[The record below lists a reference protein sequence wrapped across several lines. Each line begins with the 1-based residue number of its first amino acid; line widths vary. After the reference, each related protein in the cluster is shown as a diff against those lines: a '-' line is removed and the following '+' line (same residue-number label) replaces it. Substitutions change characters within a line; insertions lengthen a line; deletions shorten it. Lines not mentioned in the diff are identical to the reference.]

1 MEDSESISSEPDVF
15 IQEINETLRRTRLND
30 ASLVSVVAFVGFT
43 RSGTTPSMASVA
55 NAILERNIFG
65 QTACCV
71 DQKCNCTQKRAS
83 LLIGDDNN
91 HGLWIYTDHK
101 KNTIYLLLDS
111 INEWASFLQI
121 WEKIDGFIE
130 NGKEFQDWLWKR
142 EHLYMRM
149 LVFMFMVSHV
159 VMLSLPISKLDS
171 NMISLLR
178 IVSSVKRH
186 ILSHA
191 SNFINTCWQNWG
203 IPSPYGS
210 TSGGGYGGRGGTPQ
224 GGTMAPGR
232 SVPFLL
238 FLFQEVQLPVV
249 THNDSNKSDTVHDKS
264 ASISIKRIK
273 DALQAR
279 VRFLFRTCHL
289 VQTND
294 LHASFDGRQLFT
306 LPPPSSQFFV
316 HLITRG
322 STGNMLSTDP
332 ALVILSAS
340 INSDRNDT
348 IDIEGLLKRRRL
360 DARSTE
366 NFEIKLLRDFAI
378 GWIKWAGTGYPRSFV
393 KRGIASSELPD
404 ARQWVSGII
413 ALKRF
418 LFGQLPKELIDR
430 KASNLVE
437 DTLTRRLKDCVQI
450 NNRFSASHCAQVLR
464 KAVDVYLLESP
475 TYYTKQYHEIKLEHA
490 LGFYMSSARGP
501 CVQEYAQKLRLE
513 CQNIWEHGRQKC
525 EYESLT
531 GHQCV
536 LGANHDTDSK
546 TDDEVKKFV
555 KHRSAFQTL
564 HACNCGRTRRERED
578 PFDLMEAN
586 VIFFKFDDCCQ
597 TEDDNLFHLPLVKNK
612 SSDKSMWSLIH
623 LGSNAIY
630 DPKVGLDKWDGFVTN
645 ANFLLPWNIIVSEHN
660 QEDTT
665 QVKDVNGLG
674 TDAADLHNINGEVEE
689 KDISILQKK
698 ETFNVD
704 VGKITINDSTD
715 WPLLTSESTA
725 QSWMAQSE
733 FNDDILH
740 SNENV
745 QQISRDAN
753 NFQSSSRDSKNG
765 DYLKDKRSRRNTR
778 TAQKKER
785 EKTSASTL
793 LNNQNFSRGYVGVEY
808 ECPNGHRFMSCGD
821 GQVCKRGHINHTQ
834 ESAKDLLD
842 KDLPI
847 FILCP
852 CNNTLN
858 GPPTI
863 TAQLQR
869 IIIITPDS
877 HLSVILNP
885 SIKDSNN
892 QDVEVSPI
900 VNLDDKQQTQINEI
914 ILPSNSMT
922 VLRLPYPFF
931 NNQSTSFIV
940 AEKSIMTSLQKIS
953 SGSPIKVD
961 KDITKRL
968 SSLYLAKNFIIA
980 DKRSSLPFKEEE
992 ASSIT
997 RKRTQRRQKIERL

>member
-1 MEDSESISSEPDVF
+1 MEDSESISSEPDAF
-15 IQEINETLRRTRLND
+15 AQEIKETLKRTRLND
-30 ASLVSVVAFVGFT
+30 SSLVSVVAFVGFT
-43 RSGTTPSMASVA
+43 QSGTTPNMAS
-55 NAILERNIFG
+55 
-65 QTACCV
+65 TTCCI
-71 DQKCNCTQKRAS
+71 DQECNCAQKRAS
-83 LLIGDDNN
+83 LLIGDDSN
-91 HGLWIYTDHK
+91 HGLWIYTDHV

-121 WEKIDGFIE
+121 WENIDDSIE
-130 NGKEFQDWLWKR
+130 SGKEFQDWLWKQ

-171 NMISLLR
+171 NMVSLLR

-186 ILSHA
+186 IISHA

-249 THNDSNKSDTVHDKS
+249 IHSDSNKSDAVHDKS

-294 LHASFDGRQLFT
+294 LHASFDGNIDLYKYEDLYVYGPDTQQHASCLSRQLFT

-322 STGNMLSTDP
+322 STGNMLSADP

-340 INSDRNDT
+340 INSDRNDI

-413 ALKRF
+413 ALKGF
-418 LFGQLPKELIDR
+418 LFAQLPKELIDR
-430 KASNLVE
+430 KASNIVE
-437 DTLTRRLKDCVQI
+437 DTLARRLKDCIQI

-546 TDDEVKKFV
+546 TDENAKKLV

-578 PFDLMEAN
+578 PFDLLEAN
-586 VIFFKFDDCCQ
+586 IKFFKFDDCCQ

-612 SSDKSMWSLIH
+612 PSDKNMWSLIH
-623 LGSNAIY
+623 LGSSTIY

-645 ANFLLPWNIIVSEHN
+645 ANFLLSWNIMLSEHN
-660 QEDTT
+660 QADTA

-674 TDAADLHNINGEVEE
+674 TDAVDLYNMNCEIDERR
-689 KDISILQKK
+689 ISTVPNKAGK
-698 ETFNVD
+698 ETFEAS
-704 VGKITINDSTD
+704 KIIIKDSTD
-715 WPLLTSESTA
+715 WPLLTSENAA
-725 QSWMAQSE
+725 QPWMAQLD
-733 FNDDILH
+733 FNGD

-745 QQISRDAN
+745 QQISHDTN
-753 NFQSSSRDSKNG
+753 NIQSSSKDSKNG
-765 DYLKDKRSRRNTR
+765 DYSKDKRSRRSTKI
-778 TAQKKER
+778 AQKKER
-785 EKTSASTL
+785 EKTPANTS

-808 ECPNGHRFMSCGD
+808 ECPNGHRFMSCGE
-821 GQVCKRGHINHTQ
+821 GQVCKHGHINHAQ
-834 ESAKDLLD
+834 ESAKDLLE

-858 GPPTI
+858 GPPTV

-869 IIIITPDS
+869 IIIVTPDPP
-877 HLSVILNP
+877 LLAILNP
-885 SIKDSNN
+885 SIKDLNN
-892 QDVEVSPI
+892 QDVEMSPI
-900 VNLDDKQQTQINEI
+900 LNLDDRQQSQINEI
-914 ILPSNSMT
+914 ILPSKSMT
-922 VLRLPYPFF
+922 VLRLPYPF
-931 NNQSTSFIV
+931 
-940 AEKSIMTSLQKIS
+940 
-953 SGSPIKVD
+953 
-961 KDITKRL
+961 
-968 SSLYLAKNFIIA
+968 
-980 DKRSSLPFKEEE
+980 
-992 ASSIT
+992 
-997 RKRTQRRQKIERL
+997 